1 MPKKIAPLL
10 GDTIAP
16 SMTSSSRR
24 DKTMLEASGV
34 VVILGGVLVAVFNIL
49 FIYFGMSSGW
59 YYFRDSLGTELKV
72 ISVGEG
78 IVTGLFYFI
87 FGVISLSM
95 INSGNHTVIMAIN
108 IVNTLIRNAFNMIIY
123 L

>member
-1 MPKKIAPLL
+1 
-10 GDTIAP
+10 
-16 SMTSSSRR
+16 
-24 DKTMLEASGV
+24 MLEASGV

-95 INSGNHTVIMAIN
+95 IDSGNHTVIMAIN

-123 L
+123 YNMIIINFS